1 MPARKSEEEVDLPA
15 LLSAIRKDAKYKLFK
30 KIVETAESRM
40 TIDKDTK
47 EVLALHGSRTSRKLY
62 TQKKYNPSSIMDA
75 AANDMQVRSR
85 IVEIRIK
92 ASHHIETV
100 EKAMEAIQDHVITE
114 YHGEMRAYSNEAQ
127 RKALIRR
134 VQRVANTLI
143 IDGKSLL
150 ELCDVT
156 VKDIDAASYHL
167 TTMRDLVQHLAEHR
181 GARVI

>member
-15 LLSAIRKDAKYKLFK
+15 LLSAIRRDGKYKIFK
-30 KIVETAESRM
+30 KIVETAETRM
-40 TIDKDTK
+40 TIENDRK
-47 EVLALHGSRTSRKLY
+47 EVFSLHASRTARKLY

-75 AANDMQVRSR
+75 SANDMQARSR
-85 IVEIRIK
+85 IVEIRMK

-127 RKALIRR
+127 RKALVRR
-134 VQRVANTLI
+134 VQKVAQTLI
-143 IDGKSLL
+143 TDGRELL
-150 ELCDVT
+150 NLCDTV

-167 TTMRDLVQHLAEHR
+167 SSMRDVLYHC
-181 GARVI
+181 IT